1 MELTLGVAAHVDA
14 GKTSLCERLLE
25 RTGVLRR
32 FGRVDHGDAFLDDSP
47 LERARGVTIY
57 GGQASFTLPRAGGG
71 TLHVTLMDTPGHV
84 DFAGETERALGV
96 LDAALLVVSCAEGVQ
111 SHTATLL
118 RMLRARGIPTLIFL
132 NKTDRE
138 GADRERVARQLAQK
152 LSADC
157 VPLWLER
164 AQLAE
169 ELAARDEALLERHFD
184 GTARREDYLAGAR
197 RALASGA
204 LLPVLAGSAMTGE
217 GVDALLEAIAALCVT
232 DYESRIGLPFSGRVY
247 RVRRAD
253 GVRMTY
259 LKATQGQLSAREPV
273 ATPQGAHKADAL
285 YAVQGA
291 RLTGVPQ
298 LCAGQTAAVA
308 GLAARPGDVVG
319 EGARS
324 TLPELTPVMSVEVEP
339 VPPLDR
345 RALLAHLRE
354 LEEEDPLL
362 CVRAER
368 GALSVGVMGEVQIEV
383 LESVL
388 RTRFGDSVAI
398 KPPRTLYRETIAAP
412 AVGVGHY
419 EPLRHYAEAWL
430 LLEPAAPGSGV
441 TFAAACPP
449 NTLETNWQRLV
460 GTHVLEREHPGVL
473 TGSPLTDVR
482 VTLLAGRAHLK
493 HTEGG
498 DFREATYRAIRN
510 ALMNAE
516 SVLLEPTLRFELAM
530 PAVALSR
537 VTGELLRMGAEL
549 DAPQADGEEAALCG
563 TCAAAAFWG
572 FPPRFAALTRGLGR
586 LSSRFE
592 RWSPCRNQAEIVGE
606 RGYAPLADGESP
618 AGSVFCSHGA
628 GVFVAW
634 DRVREWAHCG
644 DEARLA
650 QELLASGRR
659 DGGDVHMQT

>member
-14 GKTSLCERLLE
+14 GKTTLCERILE

-57 GGQASFTLPRAGGG
+57 GGQAAFSLTRADG
-71 TLHVTLMDTPGHV
+71 TPLHVTLMDTPGHV

-111 SHTATLL
+111 SHTQTLF
-118 RMLRARGIPTLIFL
+118 RMLRARGIPTIIFL

-138 GADRERVARQLAQK
+138 GAERERVAQQLARR

-157 VPLWLER
+157 VPLWQER

-169 ELAARDEALLERHFD
+169 ELASRDEMLLERHCD
-184 GTARREDYLAGAR
+184 GQASGEDYLAGAQ
-197 RALASGA
+197 RALAAGM
-204 LLPVLAGSAMTGE
+204 LFPVLAGSAMTGE
-217 GVDALLEAIAALCVT
+217 GVDVLLEAVAALCVT
-232 DYESRIGLPFSGRVY
+232 DYEQKLALPFSARVY
-247 RVRRAD
+247 RVRRTG

-259 LKATQGQLSAREPV
+259 LKAVQGRLAPREV
-273 ATPQGAHKADAL
+273 IATPQGECKADAL

-291 RLTGVPQ
+291 RLSGIPE
-298 LCAGQTAAVA
+298 LLAGQTAAVA
-308 GLAARPGDVVG
+308 GLLARPGEIVG
-319 EGARS
+319 KGTRS
-324 TLPELTPVMSVEVEP
+324 LVPELVPVMSVEVEP

-345 RALLAHLRE
+345 RALMAHLRE
-354 LEEEDPLL
+354 LEDEDPLL
-362 CVRAER
+362 AVRAER
-368 GALSVGVMGEVQIEV
+368 GALEVGVMGEVQIEV

-388 RTRFGDSVAI
+388 KTRFGDSVLL

-412 AVGVGHY
+412 VVGVGHY
-419 EPLRHYAEAWL
+419 EPLRHYAEVWL
-430 LLEPAAPGSGV
+430 LLEPGEPGSGV

-449 NTLETNWQRLV
+449 NTLETNWQRLI

-498 DFREATYRAIRN
+498 DFREATYRAIRH
-510 ALMNAE
+510 ALMNAQ

-530 PAVALSR
+530 PSGALAR

-549 DAPQADGEEAALCG
+549 DAPQTDGEETTLSGA
-563 TCAAAAFWG
+563 CAAAAFWG
-572 FPPRFAALTRGLGR
+572 FPSRYAALTRGLGR

-592 RWSPCRNQAEIVGE
+592 RWSPCKNQEEIVRE
-606 RGYAPLADGESP
+606 RGYAPLADEANP

-628 GVFVAW
+628 GVYVAW
-634 DRVREWAHCG
+634 DHVREWAHG
-644 DEARLA
+644 ADDAQLA
-650 QELLASGRR
+650 QELLAAQRGGR
-659 DGGDVHMQT
+659 